1 MKFDVH
7 VIRNRPFVVEAPVK
21 GCHHYHGAP
30 AQDVYHVF
38 DLLLLW
44 ASIELNSVVSLV
56 PIGKNK
62 VNIHKIR
69 QLYEQ
74 KYYPR
79 TDWIKD

>member
-7 VIRNRPFVVEAPVK
+7 FIRNRPFVVEAPVK
-21 GCHHYHGAP
+21 GCHRYDT

-62 VNIHKIR
+62 VKIHKVR
-69 QLYEQ
+69 QYEQ

-79 TDWIKD
+79 TDWIKY